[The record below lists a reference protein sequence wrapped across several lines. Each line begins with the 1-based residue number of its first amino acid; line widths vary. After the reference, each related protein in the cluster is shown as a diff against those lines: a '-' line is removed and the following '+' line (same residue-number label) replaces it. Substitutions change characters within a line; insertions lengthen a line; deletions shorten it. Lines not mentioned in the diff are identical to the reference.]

1 MTAEWMRA
9 IEARLTIVETR
20 NAVEEVHR
28 VNVETRLNAIEDT
41 LKWLVRL
48 ILGAFVLGLVAYAL
62 RGGFAPLG
70 SGALN

>member
-1 MTAEWMRA
+1 MTEDWKRA

-28 VNVETRLNAIEDT
+28 VNVENRLNSIEDS

-48 ILGAFVLGLVAYAL
+48 ILGAFVLALVAYAL
-62 RGGFAPLG
+62 KGGFG
-70 SGALN
+70 NV

>member
-1 MTAEWMRA
+1 MEKLPMTEDWMRA

-28 VNVETRLNAIEDT
+28 INVETRLNAIEDS

-48 ILGAFVLGLVAYAL
+48 ILGAFVLALVAYAL
-62 RGGFAPLG
+62 KGGFGTA
-70 SGALN
+70 

>member
-1 MTAEWMRA
+1 MTEEWMRA

-28 VNVETRLNAIEDT
+28 VNVENRLNAIEDS

-48 ILGAFVLGLVAYAL
+48 ILGAFVLALVAYGL
-62 RGGFAPLG
+62 RGGFHG
-70 SGALN
+70 M